1 MALLHDIQS
10 ALLDEK
16 VGVGSTLLKL
26 RFLASKLGSDVL
38 EEWVKHEADG
48 YPKGAEVPDYRTTG
62 VVYTGTFVDIARQLN
77 NVPIPKHLIRKH
89 GGDHWVDFKI
99 RDSLSVIDAMISR
112 SEKGETYGIDCG
124 NLILLLQGKVYDGM
138 SCIAINSSIDIGA
151 FVRVQQTVRSKVLDL
166 TLELEKNVPAAAEI
180 MVGQSAEAITPED
193 KAQVTHLMQQVF
205 YGDVTNISSTGS
217 SAQITLNVAK
227 GSTDDLI
234 SALTGKGIP
243 KKEAEELAAIA
254 AAEQPEGVDEPFGKK
269 GAKWLA
275 DKAKKGAM
283 EIWGI
288 GKEVGTQVVKEALM
302 QYYGLK

>member
-1 MALLHDIQS
+1 
-10 ALLDEK
+10 
-16 VGVGSTLLKL
+16 
-26 RFLASKLGSDVL
+26 
-38 EEWVKHEADG
+38 
-48 YPKGAEVPDYRTTG
+48 
-62 VVYTGTFVDIARQLN
+62 
-77 NVPIPKHLIRKH
+77 
-89 GGDHWVDFKI
+89 
-99 RDSLSVIDAMISR
+99 
-112 SEKGETYGIDCG
+112 
-124 NLILLLQGKVYDGM
+124 M
-138 SCIAINSSIDIGA
+138 SCIAINSSIDIGS
-151 FVRVQQTVRSKVLDL
+151 FVRVQQIVRSKVLDL

-180 MVGQSAEAITPED
+180 VVGQSAEAITPED
-193 KAQVTHLMQQVF
+193 KAQVTHLTQQVF
-205 YGDVTNISSTGS
+205 YGDVTNISGTGS

-227 GSTDDLI
+227 GSRDDLI
-234 SALTGKGIP
+234 SALTGKGIR